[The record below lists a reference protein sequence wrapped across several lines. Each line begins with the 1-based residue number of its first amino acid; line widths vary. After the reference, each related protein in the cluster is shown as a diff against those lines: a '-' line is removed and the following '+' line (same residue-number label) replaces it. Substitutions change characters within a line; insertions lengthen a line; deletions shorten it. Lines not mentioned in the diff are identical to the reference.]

1 MYSAIFSEASSKK
14 IDVKKSLDYEET
26 AETDLVERETNN
38 HNNSDQSLYSI
49 KIVTLFSHLNQFKPD
64 YSNNLHIKNERVNQI
79 KEIHFEIRTNI
90 RILRELISSFYQVN
104 SFYIL

>member
-64 YSNNLHIKNERVNQI
+64 YSNNLHIKTSESI
-79 KEIHFEIRTNI
+79 KLKKF
-90 RILRELISSFYQVN
+90 ISK
-104 SFYIL
+104 